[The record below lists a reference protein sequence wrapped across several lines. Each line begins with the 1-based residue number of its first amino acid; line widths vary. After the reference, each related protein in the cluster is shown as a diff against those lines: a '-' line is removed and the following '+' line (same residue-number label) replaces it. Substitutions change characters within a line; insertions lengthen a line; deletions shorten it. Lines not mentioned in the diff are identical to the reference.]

1 MKLQFAKLHVTKKEL
16 VVLIAVSLM
25 SFLANLP
32 EGVAGNLISRKT
44 LLATLVAVVVIAMFR
59 YLQVLLL
66 AIISILAIG
75 ANLPRELAENLGVSQ
90 TAMIVSLAL
99 LVAITLLNR
108 VLHVLPVSAE
118 SLETPDEDDTL
129 DLSPA
134 SARQRL
140 LDAIAHGDIATVRK
154 LLAMDT
160 TLINFT
166 LNGTT
171 PLHLATEKGY
181 SSIVKLLI
189 DHGADLLAQ
198 NAEGSTPLDVAL
210 ALKKFAKTT
219 EILYAATIPR
229 LTSQQQ

>member
-1 MKLQFAKLHVTKKEL
+1 MKLQFAKLQVTKKEL

-32 EGVAGNLISRKT
+32 EGVASNLISRKM
-44 LLATLVAVVVIAMFR
+44 LLASLVAVVVIAMFR

-66 AIISILAIG
+66 TIISILAIG

-118 SLETPDEDDTL
+118 PLETPDEDDTL
-129 DLSPA
+129 DLEPA

-160 TLINFT
+160 PANFT

-171 PLHLATEKGY
+171 PLHTATEKGY

-198 NAEGSTPLDVAL
+198 NAEGNTPLDVAL

-229 LTSQQQ
+229 LTSQEQ